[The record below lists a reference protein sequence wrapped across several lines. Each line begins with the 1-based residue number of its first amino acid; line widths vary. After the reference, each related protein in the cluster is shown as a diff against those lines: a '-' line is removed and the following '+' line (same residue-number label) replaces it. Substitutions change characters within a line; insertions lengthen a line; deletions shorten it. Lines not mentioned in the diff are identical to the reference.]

1 MTDITAARAKIV
13 ALREMHRGRPAVR
26 HHCNLVLKQIDNFN
40 VVQSADRP
48 TLANLIRQT
57 MTELS
62 NLLPGE
68 K

>member
-1 MTDITAARAKIV
+1 MSGINETRQKII
-13 ALREMHRGRPAVR
+13 AFRQAHFGHPATR
-26 HHCNLVLKQIDNFN
+26 HHCNLVLKQIQNFE
-40 VVQSADRP
+40 SCSDADRP
-48 TLANLIRQT
+48 MLAGLIRQT

>member
-1 MTDITAARAKIV
+1 MTDITEVRSKII
-13 ALREMHRGRPAVR
+13 ALRRTNASGAALVS
-26 HHCNLVLKQIDNFN
+26 HCNLVLQQIDNFERIEPEN
-40 VVQSADRP
+40 KLM
-48 TLANLIRQT
+48 LAGLIRQT

>member
-1 MTDITAARAKIV
+1 MTDITEARSKIV
-13 ALREMHRGRPAVR
+13 ALRAAHKDNPAIQS
-26 HHCNLVLKQIDNFN
+26 HCNLVLKQIDNFEDCDE
-40 VVQSADRP
+40 ATKP
-48 TLANLIRQT
+48 MLASLIRQT

>member
-1 MTDITAARAKIV
+1 MTDITHAYAKII
-13 ALREMHRGRPAVR
+13 ALRNAHLGNPAIR
-26 HHCNLVLKQIDNFN
+26 SHCNLTLKQITNFER
-40 VVQSADRP
+40 ADEATRP
-48 TLANLIRQT
+48 MLAGLIRQT

>member
-1 MTDITAARAKIV
+1 MTDITAARSKII
-13 ALREMHRGRPAVR
+13 ALRNAHLGSQAVR
-26 HHCNLVLKQIDNFN
+26 SHCNLSLKQIDNFDR
-40 VVQSADRP
+40 VDPADRP
-48 TLANLIRQT
+48 MLAGLIRQT